1 MGSST
6 SLHSK
11 EYTRFRGRLREMRE
25 AAGLT
30 QRAMGEKLGVPH
42 SYVHKC
48 EVGERRIDPLE
59 LIRWCWACGQAPEEF
74 VGDLAKTLKKTRRSK
89 Q

>member
-1 MGSST
+1 
-6 SLHSK
+6 
-11 EYTRFRGRLREMRE
+11 MRE

-30 QRAMGEKLGVPH
+30 QRAMGEKLGVAH

-59 LIRWCWACGQAPEEF
+59 LIRWCWACNQDPEAF
-74 VGDLAKTLKKTRRSK
+74 VADLAKTLMKKRRIK
-89 Q
+89 

>member
-1 MGSST
+1 
-6 SLHSK
+6 
-11 EYTRFRGRLREMRE
+11 MRE
-25 AAGLT
+25 DAGLT
-30 QRAMGEKLGVPH
+30 QRAMGEKLGLPH

-59 LIRWCWACGQAPEEF
+59 LIRWCWACDQPPEED
-74 VGDLAKTLKKTRRSK
+74 VAELAKTLKKKRRK